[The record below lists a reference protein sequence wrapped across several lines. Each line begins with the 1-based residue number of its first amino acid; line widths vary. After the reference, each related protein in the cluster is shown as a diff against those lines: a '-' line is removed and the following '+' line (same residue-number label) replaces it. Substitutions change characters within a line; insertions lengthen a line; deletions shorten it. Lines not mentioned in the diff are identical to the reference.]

1 MEYLSPQN
9 LSTLEG
15 FLNIAKSD
23 PKAELECKL
32 LSGKIQT
39 KDVVDRILS
48 AIQKL
53 SIGPPKEEQYLTV
66 SYPDNTRVVVHGV
79 HHIHKVCSNNSFRE
93 ISLEVE
99 RKERYYDGK
108 RDVVEVSDINS
119 KFTLRR
125 ETPIKKDY
133 DGNPNDPKAFPRVIH
148 RKSYQTHNGLF
159 QIDISMVRSRGGDA
173 VTLRDILKR
182 PNTYELELE
191 FIGEKSKLDTKLIIA
206 ELVEILT
213 TLLRAYY
220 QTSFLL
226 SESDIQRYQTEF
238 RKSGHKYYNPVTMVR
253 KHIRPGNPHN
263 ISKGYTV
270 TNKADGERSGLY
282 VSNDGR
288 LLKITPKF
296 QVTWTG
302 LRAKDSS
309 HAGDFVDGEFIADKQ
324 LFCIFDIYR
333 FRKRDIRNLPLMTTD
348 DDVHKNAL
356 NSRLGCAHVFLED
369 IHDFHVEPSLNP
381 MRIEAKLF
389 LAGDG
394 VAMEEAITRMIST
407 EFEYKTDGL
416 IFTPRLSG
424 VAPPADLIGN
434 TWNTVYK
441 WKPAEQ
447 NSIDFLVRLT
457 PHKFIDPDTANE
469 VQKGELYVARNA
481 RDMYVYPRE
490 TLNGEYSPRTLPS
503 DFQLT
508 GDTER
513 IPSIFQPSVPR
524 DPDAYE
530 ILLQLNDRGIPIDEE
545 KQKIEDN
552 TIIECAFDVE
562 KRRWIV
568 MRTRYDKTY
577 EYKVLKKPQYGNDVL
592 TANSIWTS
600 MHVPVTIEML
610 KTHVTSPMDDT
621 TEDDMY
627 YRDDLKRDS
636 RMLDNVYKFH
646 NRIKESLYEKYIKKG
661 DTLLELAVGRGGDLY
676 KWIKAQPSR
685 IVGMDIS
692 LSNLASPVDSVSR
705 RILEAKKD
713 KRVPATLLL
722 QGDFTEHPLFEQSDK
737 YMPILLGTQSGSTDY
752 LKQFEGLNAFDDVA
766 CQFAMH
772 YACKTEETFRNF
784 TKNVRDSCKEY
795 FFGTCS
801 DGKSIY
807 TLLHNK
813 STHLFGSDGRIAGEY
828 TKEYVDKDTW
838 SEEFGMGVK
847 VMLESFVKPEIEYLV
862 PFGKVVE
869 IMEEMGF
876 ELEDS
881 KLFNELYESQA
892 KISLGEMQRDFSF
905 LNRMFV
911 FKRVKEF
918 KKIEPEVVEEKE
930 PEKVEEPK
938 KEPEKEPEKAVGEAA
953 DKEVEKEAEKPEEV
967 QEVVVPE
974 VKEEKVEK
982 AVRKRKLKKVEPEDV
997 VLFGVADATGGEFR
1011 EFSNMSEHSVEIDGV
1026 KYGSV
1031 EQYFQAM
1038 KATEFKDDETL
1049 KKILKTK
1056 TAKAVKAL
1064 GNKVKD
1070 FNEDTWKVRR
1080 DDVMKKAVRAK
1091 FVQHPELRK
1100 KLMDTGEKTIG
1111 FADARD
1117 NYWSI
1122 GTSMGLEKAKLPGK
1136 WKGENHLG
1144 KIMMELRKEF
1154 HNS

>member
-9 LSTLEG
+9 LSSLEG

-23 PKAELECKL
+23 PKAEVECKI

-39 KDVVDRILS
+39 KDVVERIIS
-48 AIQKL
+48 AIQTL

-79 HHIHKVCSNNSFRE
+79 PLIHKVCSNNSFRE

-108 RDVVEVSDINS
+108 RDVIDVPEINS

-148 RKSYQTHNGLF
+148 RKSYQAGLF
-159 QIDISMVRSRGGDA
+159 QIDISMVRSRGGNA
-173 VTLRDILKR
+173 RTLRDILKQ
-182 PNTYELELE
+182 PHTYELELE
-191 FIGEKSKLDTKLIIA
+191 FIGENTKLDTKLVIA
-206 ELVEILT
+206 ELVQILT
-213 TLLRAYY
+213 TILRAYY

-226 SESDIQRYQTEF
+226 SESDIQRYQQEF
-238 RKSGHKYYNPVTMVR
+238 KKSGHIYFNPVTMVR
-253 KHIRPGNPHN
+253 KHVRPGNPHN

-282 VSNDGR
+282 VSNDGK
-288 LLKITPKF
+288 LLKISPKL
-296 QVTWTG
+296 QVVWTG
-302 LRAKDSS
+302 LRAKDNS

-324 LFCIFDIYR
+324 LFCIFDVYR

-356 NSRLGCAHVFLED
+356 NSRLGCAHTFLED
-369 IHDFHVEPSLNP
+369 IREFHVEPSLNP
-381 MRIEAKLF
+381 FRVEAKLF

-394 VAMEEAITRMIST
+394 VAMEEAITRMIDT
-407 EFEYKTDGL
+407 QFEYKTDGL
-416 IFTPRLSG
+416 IFTPRASG
-424 VAPPADLIGN
+424 VAPQSDRNGN
-434 TWNTVYK
+434 TWIRVYK
-441 WKPAEQ
+441 WKPANQ
-447 NSIDFLVRLT
+447 NSIDFLLRFT
-457 PHKFIDPDTANE
+457 PHKFVDPDTTNE
-469 VQKGELYVARNA
+469 VQQGDLYVSRNA
-481 RDMYVYPRE
+481 RDMYIYPRE
-490 TLNGEYSPRTLPS
+490 TLTGEYSPRKLPE
-503 DFQLT
+503 DFVLSNPA
-508 GDTER
+508 R

-524 DPDAYE
+524 DPDAFQ
-530 ILLQLNDRGIPIDEE
+530 ILLQLNDRGIPVDEE
-545 KQKIEDN
+545 GQKIEDN
-552 TIIECAFDVE
+552 TIIECAFDTE
-562 KRRWIV
+562 KRRWTV

-577 EYKVLKKPQYGNDVL
+577 QYKVLKEAQYGNDVAV
-592 TANSIWTS
+592 ANSIWTS

-610 KTHVTSPMDDT
+610 KTHTTIPIDDT

-636 RMLDNVYKFH
+636 RMLADVYNFH
-646 NRIKESLYEKYIKKG
+646 NRIKETLYEKYVKKG
-661 DTLLELAVGRGGDLY
+661 DTLLELAVGKGGDLN

-685 IVGMDIS
+685 VVGMDIS

-705 RILEAKKD
+705 RILEARD
-713 KRVPATLLL
+713 RRVPAVLLL
-722 QGDFTEHPLFEQSDK
+722 QGDFTEHPLFEQADK
-737 YMPILLGTQSGSTDY
+737 YMPILLGAQSGSTDY
-752 LKQFEGLNAFDDVA
+752 LKQFEGLNSFDDVA

-784 TKNVRDSCKEY
+784 AKNVRDSCKEY

-807 TLLHNK
+807 TLLHSK
-813 STHLFGSDGRIAGEY
+813 PTHLFGADGRIAGEY

-838 SEEFGMGVK
+838 SEDFGMGVK
-847 VMLESFVKPEIEYLV
+847 VYLESFVKPEIEYLV
-862 PFGKVVE
+862 PFGKVTE

-876 ELEDS
+876 ELEES
-881 KLFNELYESQA
+881 KLFHELYENQA
-892 KISLGEMQRDFSF
+892 KIALGEMQRDFSF

-918 KKIEPEVVEEKE
+918 KKIEPKEEVFEEKAKEEVVEEKPKE
-930 PEKVEEPK
+930 P
-938 KEPEKEPEKAVGEAA
+938 KEPEKEPEAV
-953 DKEVEKEAEKPEEV
+953 EER
-967 QEVVVPE
+967 QEVVIPE
-974 VKEEKVEK
+974 TEPEKK
-982 AVRKRKLKKVEPEDV
+982 KRKLKKAEPEDV
-997 VLFGVADATGGEFR
+997 VLFGVADATGGEYR
-1011 EFSNMSEHSVEIDGV
+1011 DFSNMSDHSVEIDGV
-1026 KYGSV
+1026 KYISV
-1031 EQYFQAM
+1031 EHYFQAM

-1056 TAKAVKAL
+1056 TGKAVKAL

-1070 FNEDTWKVRR
+1070 FNEDTWKLRR

-1100 KLMDTGEKTIG
+1100 KLMEAGEKKIG

-1154 HNS
+1154 EES